1 MPWSQ
6 LISKF
11 AHAATDAR
19 TQDTNK
25 LRSFTDKLLA
35 PTLAHILYPPLS
47 GDSKADRGTSHP
59 VLCLELMGC
68 KDRDHF
74 PPPAYAKPN
83 PANGN
88 TLQLANLTDA
98 ELTPRAVELN
108 AKLNAG
114 TYVFKTSV
122 FPSCFYE
129 DGSYTRGEPQNGL
142 FLGLVFTRACCFL
155 FTGQSST
162 FTGFKGAL
170 PDSRSAVRLC
180 NIWKMTPRMVGYVAC
195 QVRTMLSKAD
205 WGPKDGDYDY
215 VKFFK
220 RVVAL
225 FEDPTL
231 EDWSQETLAFLQNEV
246 YRDATEP
253 ATSVD
258 NADDDKDNDDEFAA
272 QRRALLAA
280 QQDLIT
286 DGD

>member
-6 LISKF
+6 LISRF

-59 VLCLELMGC
+59 VLRLELMGC

-88 TLQLANLTDA
+88 ALQLPNLTDVQ
-98 ELTPRAVELN
+98 LTPRAAELD

-122 FPSCFYE
+122 FPSCFYK
-129 DGSYTRGEPQNGL
+129 DGSYTQGEPENGL
-142 FLGLVFTRACCFL
+142 FRGLVFTR
-155 FTGQSST
+155 
-162 FTGFKGAL
+162 GAL
-170 PDSRSAVRLC
+170 PDARSAVRLC

-205 WGPKDGDYDY
+205 WGPKDGDFDY
-215 VKFFK
+215 VTFFK
-220 RVVAL
+220 RVLAL

-231 EDWSQETLAFLQNEV
+231 EDWSRETLAFLQNEV

-253 ATSVD
+253 ATSAD
-258 NADDDKDNDDEFAA
+258 NADDDEDSDDKFAA
-272 QRRALLAA
+272 RRRALLAA
-280 QQDLIT
+280 QQDLIA